1 MRIVQ
6 TQTEIKACLLRCCL
20 ISLSPQTDQLKTT
33 LFYKFPSAHDH
44 HEAQPSMGYQ
54 SHCLFKVSIFSSQ
67 LVIQWGGLP
76 CFLSSSIFDGKFIVL
91 IASICAAKSVMARP
105 QEQRRPWTLEEDNKL
120 KEFKLKF
127 PNESWGKIAE
137 LAELD
142 RTDKRCWERW
152 NNYLK
157 PGINKADFSK
167 EDDNIII
174 HQMSLPQNR

>member
-44 HEAQPSMGYQ
+44 HEAQPSIGYQ

-91 IASICAAKSVMARP
+91 IASICAEKSVMARP

-120 KEFKLKF
+120 KEFKLKY

-142 RTDKRCWERW
+142 RTDKRCWER
-152 NNYLK
+152 
-157 PGINKADFSK
+157 
-167 EDDNIII
+167 
-174 HQMSLPQNR
+174 